1 MGCNCNKNIDEDN
14 YNVDEVYLE
23 DVNQETTVDI
33 TRKNLTPAPI
43 QNDNDS
49 ISKND
54 NFLLNSTNTEI
65 HPSMENY
72 EDSILRNRKKIKI
85 ITSKLYSEEV
95 LKFINIARNKPLS
108 FCKNIDSCISLITTN
123 YEGQLV
129 LGNEKTNKIALKEG
143 ISKFN
148 ECKRFMIQLDPID
161 ELVLDKE
168 LEIEISN
175 NSDLWLNNE
184 YIKSKIAEKQKN
196 LINSNSKYNIFGF
209 HFDYGMNDPFLSSV
223 LQLVDDNNCEDRRRY
238 NILNSSFKSVGITN
252 KSIGNKFVSYFLFA
266 G

>member
-1 MGCNCNKNIDEDN
+1 MGCNCNKNVDEDN
-14 YNVDEVYLE
+14 CNIDEFYLD
-23 DVNQETTVDI
+23 DVNQETAVEI
-33 TRKNLTPAPI
+33 VRKNLMTPV
-43 QNDNDS
+43 QNENDS
-49 ISKND
+49 IIRND
-54 NFLLNSTNTEI
+54 QLNSTNTEI

-72 EDSILRNRKKIKI
+72 EDSILKNRKKIKVV
-85 ITSKLYSEEV
+85 TSKTYNEEV
-95 LKFINIARNKPLS
+95 LKFLNIARNKPLS

-129 LGNEKTNKIALKEG
+129 LGTEKTNKIALKEG
-143 ISKFN
+143 IQKFN
-148 ECKRFMIQLDPID
+148 ECKRFMIQLEPID
-161 ELVLDKE
+161 ELEYDKE

-184 YIKSKIAEKQKN
+184 YIKNKIADKQKN
-196 LINSNSKYNIFGF
+196 LMNSNNNKYNIYGF

-238 NILNSSFKSVGITN
+238 NILNSSFKFVGISN